1 MQLQMNQQKSRFIRK
16 YFQRKSNVVVF
27 SKAQDY
33 YIKDLCLNTRRFDS
47 WAGLTVIEFYKIEEL
62 ITADDF
68 DPKIFNIH
76 MSASCFFRQ
85 AVSVDTNNLTLWMEY
100 AEITYIL
107 QAYCSKYVRKWEF
120 SLAKN
125 KMKTIFRKKN
135 RQNSYLID
143 RFY

>member
-107 QAYCSKYVRKWEF
+107 QAYCSKYVSK
-120 SLAKN
+120 
-125 KMKTIFRKKN
+125 
-135 RQNSYLID
+135 
-143 RFY
+143 